1 MKKIKLNNRKDQ
13 IKLIRGRRM
22 PAKNEFQC
30 LLSMPDLGK
39 YVGKWIAIV
48 GGEVVS
54 TGSDAKNVFEE
65 AKKKYPQKEPL
76 ILKVPKDTV
85 MLL

>member
-1 MKKIKLNNRKDQ
+1 
-13 IKLIRGRRM
+13 M
-22 PAKNEFQC
+22 PN
-30 LLSMPDLGK
+30 LGK

-48 GGEVVS
+48 GDEVVS
-54 TGSDAKNVFEE
+54 TGSDAKNVFDE

-76 ILKVPKDTV
+76 ILKVPKDAV

>member
-1 MKKIKLNNRKDQ
+1 
-13 IKLIRGRRM
+13 M
-22 PAKNEFQC
+22 PTKNEFQC
-30 LLSMPDLGK
+30 LLSMPNLGK

-48 GGEVVS
+48 GDEVVS
-54 TGSDAKNVFEE
+54 TGSDAKNVFDE

-76 ILKVPKDTV
+76 ILKVPKDAV